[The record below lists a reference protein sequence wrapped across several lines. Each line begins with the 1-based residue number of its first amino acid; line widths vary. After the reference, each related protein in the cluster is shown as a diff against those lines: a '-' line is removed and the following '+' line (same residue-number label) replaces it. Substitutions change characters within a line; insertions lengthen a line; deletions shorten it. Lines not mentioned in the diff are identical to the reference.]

1 MINFYEISNIQAIAT
16 ENQFRFDHLREL
28 AVIDALEGPMAR
40 LLDIFIAGDLDDFE
54 NFLVQED
61 AASLGI
67 NESNL
72 PILREKMRL
81 LTLIELASSDPD
93 VPYS

>member
-1 MINFYEISNIQAIAT
+1 
-16 ENQFRFDHLREL
+16 
-28 AVIDALEGPMAR
+28 MAR

-61 AASLGI
+61 AATLGI

>member
-1 MINFYEISNIQAIAT
+1 
-16 ENQFRFDHLREL
+16 
-28 AVIDALEGPMAR
+28 MAR

-67 NESNL
+67 KESNL